1 MGVALIWLFNTVVE
15 LVVWAVIINPILSWL
30 FAFNV
35 INASNAL
42 VGTIA
47 RTLDAVTDPL
57 LRPIRRFVPTLGGV
71 DLSPLVLILALQFIK
86 IVVNVQL
93 APLIRGF

>member
-1 MGVALIWLFNTVVE
+1 MGVALIWLFNTVIE
-15 LVVWAVIINPILSWL
+15 LVVWAVIINAILSWL

-86 IVVNVQL
+86 IALNVQL
-93 APLIRGF
+93 APMIRGF